1 MRKIPKITV
10 VLVLLVFFAGAGA
23 EEKFGTITGKVVN
36 ATTREPLPGV
46 AVMVVGTKLGDATDI
61 NGEFIIKNV
70 PVGVYSVRAALIGFF
85 GDAQNDVVVNH
96 LKPTELDFGLKE
108 SAVESDQVIVT
119 PDYFPK
125 AAETE
130 LSTQVQSGEEVRRL
144 PGGYEDVVRAIS
156 ILPGVAQAQNGRN
169 DLIIRG
175 GAPSENLFIVDNLE
189 SSNINHFGTQGASGG
204 PLSFI
209 NLDFVQQTSFSTGG
223 FGARY
228 GDKLSSVLNIDL
240 RNGRRDK
247 LGGKGTISASQFG
260 LDLEGPIDSDGSF
273 ILSARRSYLDFIF
286 KAAGFGFV
294 PEYWDFLGKANYRL
308 DRSNQLE
315 ILALGALDNVKYIN
329 DTPDN
334 RYDNSRVLGS
344 DQNQAVT
351 GVTWRHLL
359 GNGYTDLTFG
369 QNYVHYYFQQNDS
382 LLQPIFRNKSNEYE
396 SYLKNELTM
405 KLSRSWEM
413 IAGWQ
418 AKHVKFDSDVF
429 LPPNTT
435 DFGDTIYIDKYY
447 NTGATKGAG
456 FAQLTYSNS
465 LMRLTLGG
473 RFDYFDLIKDKI
485 AFSPRLQG
493 SIFLSEK
500 FTLNVSAGRY
510 YQSPSY
516 IWLVANPTNRELS
529 YLGADQYII
538 GLDHILKAD
547 TKISLEAYYK
557 RYFDYPASLTRPY
570 LVLANTGAGYS
581 GLDDGFASFGLD
593 PLANRGKGRSRGV
606 ELFMQKKLS
615 ETPFYGLVS
624 LSLGETKFTALD
636 GVSRSGSWDQRFIA
650 NIGGGYIFNASWE
663 IGVKF
668 RLATGRPYT
677 PFNPDG
683 SRDEANYNSLRIPTN
698 HSLDIR
704 VDRFWMFNSW
714 MLVTYIDI
722 QNIYNRRPKDVPRW
736 DQRTMQVDDSAAI
749 GILPSIGVA
758 IGF

>member
-1 MRKIPKITV
+1 
-10 VLVLLVFFAGAGA
+10 
-23 EEKFGTITGKVVN
+23 
-36 ATTREPLPGV
+36 
-46 AVMVVGTKLGDATDI
+46 
-61 NGEFIIKNV
+61 
-70 PVGVYSVRAALIGFF
+70 
-85 GDAQNDVVVNH
+85 
-96 LKPTELDFGLKE
+96 
-108 SAVESDQVIVT
+108 
-119 PDYFPK
+119 
-125 AAETE
+125 
-130 LSTQVQSGEEVRRL
+130 
-144 PGGYEDVVRAIS
+144 
-156 ILPGVAQAQNGRN
+156 
-169 DLIIRG
+169 
-175 GAPSENLFIVDNLE
+175 
-189 SSNINHFGTQGASGG
+189 
-204 PLSFI
+204 
-209 NLDFVQQTSFSTGG
+209 
-223 FGARY
+223 
-228 GDKLSSVLNIDL
+228 
-240 RNGRRDK
+240 
-247 LGGKGTISASQFG
+247 
-260 LDLEGPIDSDGSF
+260 
-273 ILSARRSYLDFIF
+273 
-286 KAAGFGFV
+286 
-294 PEYWDFLGKANYRL
+294 
-308 DRSNQLE
+308 
-315 ILALGALDNVKYIN
+315 
-329 DTPDN
+329 
-334 RYDNSRVLGS
+334 
-344 DQNQAVT
+344 
-351 GVTWRHLL
+351 
-359 GNGYTDLTFG
+359 
-369 QNYVHYYFQQNDS
+369 
-382 LLQPIFRNKSNEYE
+382 
-396 SYLKNELTM
+396 
-405 KLSRSWEM
+405 
-413 IAGWQ
+413 
-418 AKHVKFDSDVF
+418 
-429 LPPNTT
+429 
-435 DFGDTIYIDKYY
+435 
-447 NTGATKGAG
+447 
-456 FAQLTYSNS
+456 

-677 PFNPDG
+677 PFNHDG